1 MKEDS
6 EVVLYGESEIR
17 VVTRGPQYI
26 HQLRYDGC
34 CINQGPGRS
43 VVG

>member
-17 VVTRGPQYI
+17 VVTSGPKYI
-26 HQLRYDGC
+26 HQLRHDGC
-34 CINQGPGRS
+34 CRNRGPGRS